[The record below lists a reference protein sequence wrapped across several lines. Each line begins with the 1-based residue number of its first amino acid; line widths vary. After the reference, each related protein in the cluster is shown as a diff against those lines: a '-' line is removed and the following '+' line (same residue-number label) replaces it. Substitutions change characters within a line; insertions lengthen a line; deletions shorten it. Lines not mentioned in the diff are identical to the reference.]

1 MARLAFYISYYRYLY
16 GNAMQF
22 RSSLRRGFIF
32 VFCVAIVF
40 CCVMS
45 GVKVANA
52 KKSVLKVNVGI
63 ISNQVPDVSFG
74 SNGNVI
80 VYLIDKKGLEKFL
93 KKNDSVDVK
102 IANEQVRGEDFKA
115 EKNQILDLGYNKQK
129 KVILVGIDKME
140 DGKSGNK
147 NKTKNSENISFDF
160 EVAGA
165 KMYCYL
171 PKGKQLSV
179 VISGKYLENKEFKDD
194 NLLLMSYFGLA
205 QRAYKF
211 DKYIT
216 DEKAEKQKITIN
228 KVLIDANATS
238 ELKSKLKDLNAQLEG
253 IFLVRDLGNEPANV
267 VYPESF
273 AKTIQQKFKNV
284 KNVKVKV
291 LDLKELKKLGMNM
304 LIGVAQ
310 GSVKEPKVVVVEY
323 KGNKSSD
330 KFDLGLVGK
339 GVCFDSGGLSLKP
352 SPYMEGMKGD
362 MIGAGTIMSSVYSL
376 AKMGAKVNV
385 VAVGGLVE
393 NMPSGSAQKVG
404 DIVKSMSGKTVEI
417 IDTDAEGRL
426 VLGDVLYYT
435 QTKYKPKYLIDMAT
449 LTGAIMVALGQS
461 MSGIF
466 SNSDALANAL
476 KNSGDNTGDKCWIM
490 PMGEEFSEN
499 MKSNVADLRNLSK
512 VRYGGSATA
521 GAFLEN
527 FIADSE
533 NWAHID
539 IAGVDF
545 ATSRSIFADADT
557 ATGYG
562 VKLIVDYV
570 YKNLVK

>member
-1 MARLAFYISYYRYLY
+1 MCFRIAMQIRSFLRRYL
-16 GNAMQF
+16 
-22 RSSLRRGFIF
+22 GF
-32 VFCVAIVF
+32 VLCVAIFF
-40 CCVMS
+40 CWMIS
-45 GVKVANA
+45 DMKIANA
-52 KKSVLKVNVGI
+52 KKSTSNKNFRIV
-63 ISNQVPDVSFG
+63 SNQVPDVSFG
-74 SNGNVI
+74 SSGNVI
-80 VYLIDKKGLEKFL
+80 IRFVDKKGLERFL
-93 KKNDSVDVK
+93 KKNDDIDVK
-102 IANEQVRGEDFKA
+102 IASEQIKGEEFKA
-115 EKNQILDLGYNKQK
+115 EKGQIVDLGYNKQRK
-129 KVILVGIDKME
+129 IILVGIDKVE
-140 DGKSGNK
+140 DKKKNNK
-147 NKTKNSENISFDF
+147 NNKKDNGNIEFDF

-165 KMYCYL
+165 KIYAYL
-171 PKGKQLSV
+171 PRGKKSDV
-179 VISGKYLENKEFKDD
+179 VISGKYLENKDLKDD
-194 NLLLMSYFGLA
+194 SLLLIAYFGLA
-205 QRAYKF
+205 QKAYKF

-216 DEKAEKQKITIN
+216 DEKAEKKKIIIN
-228 KVLIDANATS
+228 KVLIDTKETG
-238 ELKSKLKDLNAQLEG
+238 ELKSKLKDLNAKLEG
-253 IFLVRDLGNEPANV
+253 IFLARDLGNEPANV
-267 VYPESF
+267 IYPETF
-273 AKTIQQKFKNV
+273 VDVIKQKFKGI

-310 GSVKEPKVVVVEY
+310 GSVKEPKVIIVEY
-323 KGNKSSD
+323 SGNKSS
-330 KFDLGLVGK
+330 KSFDLGLVGK

-362 MIGAGTIMSSVYSL
+362 MIGAGTIMSSIYSL
-376 AKMGAKVNV
+376 AKMGAKVNI

-426 VLGDVLYYT
+426 VLGDILYYT
-435 QTKYKPKYLIDMAT
+435 QTRYKPKYLIDMAT

-466 SNSDALANAL
+466 SNSDELANAL
-476 KNSGDNTGDKCWIM
+476 KNSGEKTGDKCWIM
-490 PMGEEFSEN
+490 PMGDEFSEN
-499 MKSNVADLRNLSK
+499 MKSNIADLRNLSK

-545 ATSRSIFADADT
+545 ATARSIFADADT

-570 YKNLVK
+570 YNNLVK

>member
-1 MARLAFYISYYRYLY
+1 MLAFYISYYRYLY
-16 GNAMQF
+16 SNAMQF
-22 RSSLRRGFIF
+22 RSFLRRGFIF
-32 VFCVAIVF
+32 VFGIAMVF

-52 KKSVLKVNVGI
+52 KKSVLKANVGI

-74 SNGNVI
+74 SNGDVV
-80 VYLIDKKGLEKFL
+80 VYFIDKKGLEKFL

-102 IANEQVRGEDFKA
+102 NASEQVKGEDFKA
-115 EKNQILDLGYNKQK
+115 EKGQILDLGYNKQK
-129 KVILVGIDKME
+129 KVILVGVDKIDA
-140 DGKSGNK
+140 GKKDNK
-147 NKTKNSENISFDF
+147 NKGKNVENVNFDF

-165 KMYCYL
+165 KVYGYL
-171 PKGKQLSV
+171 PKGKQLTV
-179 VISGKYLENKEFKDD
+179 VVSGKYLENKEFKND
-194 NLLLMSYFGLA
+194 NLLLMAYFGLA
-205 QRAYKF
+205 QKAYKF

-253 IFLVRDLGNEPANV
+253 IFLARDLGNEPANV

-323 KGNKSSD
+323 KGNKNSD

-352 SPYMEGMKGD
+352 SSYMEGMKGD

-476 KNSGDNTGDKCWIM
+476 KSSGDNTGDKCWIM

-545 ATSRSIFADADT
+545 ATSRSVFADADT